1 MKYLLLCCI
10 DEARWGALSQSQRDE
25 IMRSYGELI
34 GDLHR
39 SGKHLESA
47 QLKSVSTA
55 VTVRSSNGRPVVTD
69 GPFAETKEQIG
80 GYHLLEC
87 ASRDEAVAIAKRIP
101 TLAYGGVVEVR
112 PLFAT

>member
-1 MKYLLLCCI
+1 MKYLLLCRI
-10 DEARWGALSQSQRDE
+10 DEACWNALSQLRREE

-47 QLKSVSTA
+47 QLKSASTA
-55 VTVRSSNGRPVVTD
+55 VTVSARNGRPVVTD

-87 ASRDEAVAIAKRIP
+87 ASRDEAVAIAKRTP
-101 TLAYGGVVEVR
+101 TLSCGGVVEVR